1 MFFSPRSSCLH
12 LVNSKQSSKHSAEA
26 MAIFGEGSSVQHTTQ
41 LVSPTLGNILEQLLQ
56 AEKVESV
63 PGTTKYT
70 DRNNFHAS
78 IAP

>member
-1 MFFSPRSSCLH
+1 
-12 LVNSKQSSKHSAEA
+12 